1 MGLGHVPNEPIC
13 SARKSVEFQR
23 PQHRRAAT
31 NRSLE
36 ASAATRAARA
46 ARVAR
51 GKWAEDLVAR
61 WYEQHGYVIVARNWR
76 SKRGELDVVAC
87 KDSVLV
93 VCEVKAR
100 ASNAF
105 GTPAEAVTPAKQLKV
120 RRATAD
126 FRASMRSSNDSL
138 ASLVNISRTVRF
150 DVACVLG
157 TQLEMREDIF

>member
-1 MGLGHVPNEPIC
+1 MGLGHVPHEPIR
-13 SARKSVEFQR
+13 SARESVEFQR

-31 NRSLE
+31 NRSVT
-36 ASAATRAARA
+36 ASAA

-51 GKWAEDLVAR
+51 GKWAEDLVSR

-76 SKRGELDVVAC
+76 CKRGELDVVAHR
-87 KDSVLV
+87 DGVLV

-105 GTPAEAVTPAKQLKV
+105 GTPAEAVTLAKQLKV

-126 FRASMRSSNDSL
+126 FRASISESNDAI
-138 ASLVNISRTVRF
+138 ASLVNTARSVRF
-150 DVACVLG
+150 DVAGVLG
-157 TQLEMREDIF
+157 TQLEMLEDIF

>member
-1 MGLGHVPNEPIC
+1 MGMGHVPHEPIR
-13 SARKSVEFQR
+13 SARESVEFQR

-31 NRSLE
+31 NRSVT
-36 ASAATRAARA
+36 ASAA

-51 GKWAEDLVAR
+51 GKWAEDLVSR

-76 SKRGELDVVAC
+76 CKRGELDVVAC
-87 KDSVLV
+87 KNGVLV

-105 GTPAEAVTPAKQLKV
+105 GTPAEAVTLAKQLKV

-126 FRASMRSSNDSL
+126 FRASISESNDAI
-138 ASLVNISRTVRF
+138 ASLVNTARSVRF

-157 TQLEMREDIF
+157 TQLEMLEDIF

>member
-1 MGLGHVPNEPIC
+1 MGLGHVPHEPIR
-13 SARKSVEFQR
+13 SARESVEFQR

-36 ASAATRAARA
+36 ASAA

-51 GKWAEDLVAR
+51 GKWAEDLVSR

-126 FRASMRSSNDSL
+126 FRASMRRSNDSL

-157 TQLEMREDIF
+157 TQLEMLEDIF

>member
-1 MGLGHVPNEPIC
+1 MGLGHVPHEPIR
-13 SARKSVEFQR
+13 SARESVEFQR

-31 NRSLE
+31 NRSVT
-36 ASAATRAARA
+36 ASAA

-51 GKWAEDLVAR
+51 GKWAEDLVSR
-61 WYEQHGYVIVARNWR
+61 WYEQHGYAIVARNWR
-76 SKRGELDVVAC
+76 CKRGELDVIAH
-87 KDSVLV
+87 KDGVLV

-105 GTPAEAVTPAKQLKV
+105 GTPAEAVTLAKQLKV

-126 FRASMRSSNDSL
+126 FRASMRVSSDPSS
-138 ASLVNISRTVRF
+138 SLVNTARSVRF

-157 TQLEMREDIF
+157 TQLEMLEDIF

>member
-1 MGLGHVPNEPIC
+1 MGMGHVPHEPIR
-13 SARKSVEFQR
+13 SARESVEFQR

-31 NRSLE
+31 NRSVT
-36 ASAATRAARA
+36 ASAA

-51 GKWAEDLVAR
+51 GKWAEDLVSR

-76 SKRGELDVVAC
+76 CKRGELDVVAC
-87 KDSVLV
+87 KNGVLV

-126 FRASMRSSNDSL
+126 FRTSMRESNDEI
-138 ASLVNISRTVRF
+138 ASLVNIARTVRF

-157 TQLEMREDIF
+157 TQLEMLEDIF

>member
-1 MGLGHVPNEPIC
+1 MGVGHVPHEPIR
-13 SARKSVEFQR
+13 SARESVEFQR

-31 NRSLE
+31 NRSVT
-36 ASAATRAARA
+36 ASAA

-51 GKWAEDLVAR
+51 GKWAEDLVSR
-61 WYEQHGYVIVARNWR
+61 WYEQHGYLIVARNWR
-76 SKRGELDVVAC
+76 CKRGELDVVAH
-87 KDSVLV
+87 KDRVLV

-105 GTPAEAVTPAKQLKV
+105 GTPAEAVTLAKQLKV

-126 FRASMRSSNDSL
+126 FRASMRESHDLL
-138 ASLVNISRTVRF
+138 ASLVNTTRTVRF

-157 TQLEMREDIF
+157 TQLEMLEDIF

>member
-1 MGLGHVPNEPIC
+1 MGLGHVPHEPIR
-13 SARKSVEFQR
+13 SARESVEFQR

-36 ASAATRAARA
+36 ASAA

-51 GKWAEDLVAR
+51 GKWAEDLVSR

-76 SKRGELDVVAC
+76 CKRGELDVVAC
-87 KDSVLV
+87 KDGVLV

-105 GTPAEAVTPAKQLKV
+105 GTPAEAVTLAKQLKV

-126 FRASMRSSNDSL
+126 FRASMRRSNDSL
-138 ASLVNISRTVRF
+138 ASLVNIARAVRF

-157 TQLEMREDIF
+157 TQLEMLDDIF

>member
-1 MGLGHVPNEPIC
+1 MGMGHVPHEPIRT
-13 SARKSVEFQR
+13 ARESVEFQR

-31 NRSLE
+31 NRSLK
-36 ASAATRAARA
+36 ATAA

-51 GKWAEDLVAR
+51 GKWAEDLVSR

-76 SKRGELDVVAC
+76 SKRGELDVVAR
-87 KDSVLV
+87 KDGVLV

-126 FRASMRSSNDSL
+126 FRASMRESNDPI
-138 ASLVNISRTVRF
+138 ASLVNMVRAVRF

-157 TQLEMREDIF
+157 TQLEMLEDIF

>member
-1 MGLGHVPNEPIC
+1 MGMGHVPHEPIR
-13 SARKSVEFQR
+13 SARESVEFQR
-23 PQHRRAAT
+23 PQHRRTAT
-31 NRSLE
+31 NRSVK
-36 ASAATRAARA
+36 ASAA

-51 GKWAEDLVAR
+51 GKWAEELVSR
-61 WYEQHGYVIVARNWR
+61 WYQQHGYVIVARNWR
-76 SKRGELDVVAC
+76 CKRGELDVVAC
-87 KDSVLV
+87 KDGVLV

-126 FRASMRSSNDSL
+126 FRAAMRVSSDPF
-138 ASLVNISRTVRF
+138 ASLVNTVRTVRF

-157 TQLEMREDIF
+157 TQLEMLEDIF

>member
-1 MGLGHVPNEPIC
+1 MGMGHVPHEPIRT
-13 SARKSVEFQR
+13 ARESVEFQR

-31 NRSLE
+31 NRSLK
-36 ASAATRAARA
+36 ATAA

-51 GKWAEDLVAR
+51 GKWAEDLVSR

-76 SKRGELDVVAC
+76 SKRGELDVVAR
-87 KDSVLV
+87 KDGVLV

-126 FRASMRSSNDSL
+126 FRASMRESNDPI
-138 ASLVNISRTVRF
+138 ASLVNVVCAVRF

-157 TQLEMREDIF
+157 TQLEMLEDIF

>member
-1 MGLGHVPNEPIC
+1 MGLGHVPHEPLR
-13 SARKSVEFQR
+13 SARESVEFQR

-31 NRSLE
+31 NRSLK
-36 ASAATRAARA
+36 ASAA

-51 GKWAEDLVAR
+51 GKWAEDLVSR

-76 SKRGELDVVAC
+76 CKRGELDVVAC
-87 KDSVLV
+87 KNGVLV

-100 ASNAF
+100 ANNAF

-126 FRASMRSSNDSL
+126 FRTSMRESNDEI
-138 ASLVNISRTVRF
+138 ASLVNIARTVRF

-157 TQLEMREDIF
+157 TQLEMLEDIF

>member
-1 MGLGHVPNEPIC
+1 MGLGHVPHEPIR
-13 SARKSVEFQR
+13 SARESVEFQR
-23 PQHRRAAT
+23 PQHRRATT
-31 NRSLE
+31 NRSLK
-36 ASAATRAARA
+36 ASAA

-51 GKWAEDLVAR
+51 GKWAEDLVSR

-76 SKRGELDVVAC
+76 CKRGELDVVAC

-105 GTPAEAVTPAKQLKV
+105 GTPAEAVTLAKQLKV

-126 FRASMRSSNDSL
+126 FRASMRVANDPC
-138 ASLVNISRTVRF
+138 ATLVNTTRTVRF

-157 TQLEMREDIF
+157 TQLEMLEDIF

>member
-1 MGLGHVPNEPIC
+1 MGMGHVPHEPIRT
-13 SARKSVEFQR
+13 ARESVEFQR

-31 NRSLE
+31 NRSLK
-36 ASAATRAARA
+36 ATAA

-51 GKWAEDLVAR
+51 GKWAEDLVSR

-76 SKRGELDVVAC
+76 SKRGELDVVAR
-87 KDSVLV
+87 KDGVLV
-93 VCEVKAR
+93 VCEVKAQ

-126 FRASMRSSNDSL
+126 FRASMRESNDPI
-138 ASLVNISRTVRF
+138 ASLVNVVRAVRF

-157 TQLEMREDIF
+157 TQLEMLEDIF

>member
-1 MGLGHVPNEPIC
+1 MGVGHVPHEPIR
-13 SARKSVEFQR
+13 SARESVEFQR
-23 PQHRRAAT
+23 PQHRRATT
-31 NRSLE
+31 NRSLK
-36 ASAATRAARA
+36 ASAA

-51 GKWAEDLVAR
+51 GKWAEDLVSR

-76 SKRGELDVVAC
+76 CKRGELDVVAC

-105 GTPAEAVTPAKQLKV
+105 GTPAEAVTLAKQLKV

-126 FRASMRSSNDSL
+126 FRALMRVATDPC
-138 ASLVNISRTVRF
+138 ATLVNTTRTVRF

-157 TQLEMREDIF
+157 TQLEMLEDIF

>member
-1 MGLGHVPNEPIC
+1 MGLGHVPHEPIR
-13 SARKSVEFQR
+13 SARESVEFQR

-31 NRSLE
+31 NRSLK
-36 ASAATRAARA
+36 ASAA

-51 GKWAEDLVAR
+51 GKWAEDLVSR

-76 SKRGELDVVAC
+76 CKRGELDVVAC

-105 GTPAEAVTPAKQLKV
+105 GTPAEAVTLAKQLKV

-126 FRASMRSSNDSL
+126 FRALMRVAKDPC
-138 ASLVNISRTVRF
+138 ATLVNTTRTVRF

-157 TQLEMREDIF
+157 TQLEMLEDIF

>member
-1 MGLGHVPNEPIC
+1 MGVGHVPHEPIR
-13 SARKSVEFQR
+13 SARESVEFQR

-31 NRSLE
+31 NRSLK
-36 ASAATRAARA
+36 ASAAARI
-46 ARVAR
+46 AR
-51 GKWAEDLVAR
+51 GKWAEDLVSR

-76 SKRGELDVVAC
+76 CKRGELDVVAC
-87 KDSVLV
+87 KNSVLV

-120 RRATAD
+120 RRATVD
-126 FRASMRSSNDSL
+126 FRASLRASNDPL
-138 ASLVNISRTVRF
+138 LSLVKSVRF

-157 TQLEMREDIF
+157 TQLEMLEDIF

>member
-1 MGLGHVPNEPIC
+1 MGMGHVPHEPIR
-13 SARKSVEFQR
+13 STRESVEFQR
-23 PQHRRAAT
+23 PQHRRATT
-31 NRSLE
+31 NRSVA
-36 ASAATRAARA
+36 ASAA

-51 GKWAEDLVAR
+51 GKWAEDLVSR

-76 SKRGELDVVAC
+76 CKRGELDVVAC
-87 KDSVLV
+87 NNGVLV

-105 GTPAEAVTPAKQLKV
+105 GTPAEAVTLAKQLKV

-126 FRASMRSSNDSL
+126 FRQSLRASSDPI
-138 ASLVNISRTVRF
+138 ASLVNTARSVRF

-157 TQLEMREDIF
+157 TQLEMLEDIF

>member
-1 MGLGHVPNEPIC
+1 MGMGHVPHEPIRT
-13 SARKSVEFQR
+13 ARESVEFQR

-31 NRSLE
+31 NRSLK
-36 ASAATRAARA
+36 ATAA

-51 GKWAEDLVAR
+51 GKWAEDLVSR
-61 WYEQHGYVIVARNWR
+61 WYEQDGYVIVARNWR
-76 SKRGELDVVAC
+76 SKRGELDVVAR
-87 KDSVLV
+87 KDGVLV

-126 FRASMRSSNDSL
+126 FRASMRESNDPI
-138 ASLVNISRTVRF
+138 ASLVNVVRAVRF

-157 TQLEMREDIF
+157 TQLEMLEDIF

>member
-1 MGLGHVPNEPIC
+1 MGMGHVPHEPIRT
-13 SARKSVEFQR
+13 ARESVEFQR

-31 NRSLE
+31 NRSLK
-36 ASAATRAARA
+36 ATAA

-51 GKWAEDLVAR
+51 GKWAEDLVSR
-61 WYEQHGYVIVARNWR
+61 LYEQHGYVIVARNWR
-76 SKRGELDVVAC
+76 SKRGELDVVAR
-87 KDSVLV
+87 KDGVLV

-126 FRASMRSSNDSL
+126 FRASMRESNDPI
-138 ASLVNISRTVRF
+138 ASLVNVVRAVRF

-157 TQLEMREDIF
+157 TQLEMLEDIF

>member
-1 MGLGHVPNEPIC
+1 MGVGHVPHEPIR
-13 SARKSVEFQR
+13 SARESVEFQR

-31 NRSLE
+31 NRSVK
-36 ASAATRAARA
+36 ASAATRA

-51 GKWAEDLVAR
+51 GKWAEDLVSR

-76 SKRGELDVVAC
+76 CKRGELDVVAC
-87 KDSVLV
+87 KDGVLV

-105 GTPAEAVTPAKQLKV
+105 GTPAEAVTLAKQLKV
-120 RRATAD
+120 LRATAD
-126 FRASMRSSNDSL
+126 FRAFTRVAKDPCAMLINTTR
-138 ASLVNISRTVRF
+138 AVRF

-157 TQLEMREDIF
+157 TQLEMLEDIF

>member
-1 MGLGHVPNEPIC
+1 MGLGHVPHEPIR
-13 SARKSVEFQR
+13 SARESVEFQR

-31 NRSLE
+31 NRSVT
-36 ASAATRAARA
+36 ASAA

-51 GKWAEDLVAR
+51 GKWAEDLVSR
-61 WYEQHGYVIVARNWR
+61 WYEQHGYLIVARNWR
-76 SKRGELDVVAC
+76 CKRGELDVIAH
-87 KDSVLV
+87 KDRVLV

-105 GTPAEAVTPAKQLKV
+105 GTPAEAVTLAKQLKV

-126 FRASMRSSNDSL
+126 FRASMRESHDLL
-138 ASLVNISRTVRF
+138 ASLVNTTRTVRF

-157 TQLEMREDIF
+157 TQLEMLEDIF

>member
-1 MGLGHVPNEPIC
+1 MGVGHVPHEPIR
-13 SARKSVEFQR
+13 SARESVEFQR

-31 NRSLE
+31 NRSVA
-36 ASAATRAARA
+36 ASAA

-51 GKWAEDLVAR
+51 GKWAEDLVTR

-76 SKRGELDVVAC
+76 CKRGELDVVAC

-105 GTPAEAVTPAKQLKV
+105 GTPAEAVTLAKQLKV

-126 FRASMRSSNDSL
+126 FRASMRVSSDPF
-138 ASLVNISRTVRF
+138 APLVNMARSVRF

-157 TQLEMREDIF
+157 TQLELLEDIF

>member
-1 MGLGHVPNEPIC
+1 MGMGHVPHEPIR
-13 SARKSVEFQR
+13 SARESVEFQR

-31 NRSLE
+31 NRSVK
-36 ASAATRAARA
+36 ASAA

-51 GKWAEDLVAR
+51 GKWAEDLVSR

-76 SKRGELDVVAC
+76 CKRGELDVVAC
-87 KDSVLV
+87 KNGVLV

-105 GTPAEAVTPAKQLKV
+105 GTPAEAVTLAKQLKV

-126 FRASMRSSNDSL
+126 FRTSMRESNDEI
-138 ASLVNISRTVRF
+138 ASLVNIARTVQF

-157 TQLEMREDIF
+157 TQLEMLEDIF

>member
-1 MGLGHVPNEPIC
+1 MGVGHVPHEPIR
-13 SARKSVEFQR
+13 SARESVEFQR
-23 PQHRRAAT
+23 PQHRRAT
-31 NRSLE
+31 TTRSLK
-36 ASAATRAARA
+36 ASAA

-51 GKWAEDLVAR
+51 GKWAEDLVSR

-76 SKRGELDVVAC
+76 CKRGELDVVAC

-105 GTPAEAVTPAKQLKV
+105 GTPAEAVTLAKQLKV

-126 FRASMRSSNDSL
+126 FRASMRVANDPC
-138 ASLVNISRTVRF
+138 ATLVNIARTVRF

-157 TQLEMREDIF
+157 TQLEMLEDIF

>member
-1 MGLGHVPNEPIC
+1 MGVGHVPHEPIR
-13 SARKSVEFQR
+13 SARESVEFQR

-31 NRSLE
+31 NRSIK
-36 ASAATRAARA
+36 ASAA

-51 GKWAEDLVAR
+51 GKWAEDLVTR

-76 SKRGELDVVAC
+76 CKRGELDVVAC

-105 GTPAEAVTPAKQLKV
+105 GTPAEAVTLAKQLKV

-126 FRASMRSSNDSL
+126 FRASMRVSSDPF
-138 ASLVNISRTVRF
+138 APLVNMARSVRF

-157 TQLEMREDIF
+157 TQLELLEDIF

>member
-1 MGLGHVPNEPIC
+1 MGLGHVPHEPIR
-13 SARKSVEFQR
+13 SARESVEFQR

-36 ASAATRAARA
+36 ASAA

-76 SKRGELDVVAC
+76 CKRGELDVVAC

-126 FRASMRSSNDSL
+126 FRASMRRSNDSL
-138 ASLVNISRTVRF
+138 ASLVNIARAVRF

-157 TQLEMREDIF
+157 TQLEMLDDIF